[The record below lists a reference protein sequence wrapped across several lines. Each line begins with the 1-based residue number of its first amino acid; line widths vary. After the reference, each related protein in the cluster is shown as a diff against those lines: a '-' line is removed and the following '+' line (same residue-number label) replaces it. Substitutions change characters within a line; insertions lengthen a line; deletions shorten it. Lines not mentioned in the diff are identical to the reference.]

1 MAQTFAKFA
10 KFFRPI
16 CKNSGDIV
24 AVKLHD
30 RSITIAGID
39 IKSNIIHLEN
49 LASMPLPR
57 AVEWQHLACQQEM
70 IYDSLSSLRDQG
82 LFVASDAD
90 LESRSIMKKNS
101 PRLSMAYQPS
111 SNR

>member
-90 LESRSIMKKNS
+90 IGSRSIMKKNS

>member
-49 LASMPLPR
+49 LASTPCQEPLNGSILP
-57 AVEWQHLACQQEM
+57 
-70 IYDSLSSLRDQG
+70 
-82 LFVASDAD
+82 ASK
-90 LESRSIMKKNS
+90 R
-101 PRLSMAYQPS
+101 
-111 SNR
+111 

>member
-1 MAQTFAKFA
+1 
-10 KFFRPI
+10 
-16 CKNSGDIV
+16 
-24 AVKLHD
+24 
-30 RSITIAGID
+30 
-39 IKSNIIHLEN
+39 
-49 LASMPLPR
+49 
-57 AVEWQHLACQQEM
+57 M
-70 IYDSLSSLRDQG
+70 IYNSLSSLRAQG